1 MPDVNTILNPQLWA
15 LRDAFRAQ
23 GFDLR
28 LVGGVVR
35 DLLAGVTPKDVDLHT
50 DATPD
55 ECMKIYDAARFRW
68 EPTGMQHGTISVILD
83 HVAFEITSLRQD
95 VDTDGRHATVA
106 YTRDWLV
113 DLERRD
119 FTFNAMSMSFEGE
132 LLDPFGG
139 AADLEAGIVKFV
151 GNAHDRIREDYLRIL
166 RWFRFRGRFEK
177 NDNVDTDARCAV
189 IVLASGLQRI
199 SRERIWSEIS
209 KIISGNNGPAL
220 LRSIHEMGVA
230 PHAGL
235 SNATELHVVPMQEVH
250 KITRNPVTLMVSAY
264 HHLAPIILDQFKAS
278 NQEYDLAK
286 WLVHE
291 RFLTSK
297 SPFFCMAV
305 DNVSRSWAQELAALR
320 LWDAFDSAVL
330 DTWEP
335 PVFPVTG
342 HDLIKLGIK
351 PGPDYTVILNKLR
364 WLWADS
370 GYTLTREQLIT
381 LV

>member
-1 MPDVNTILNPQLWA
+1 
-15 LRDAFRAQ
+15 
-23 GFDLR
+23 
-28 LVGGVVR
+28 
-35 DLLAGVTPKDVDLHT
+35 VTPKDVDLHT

-55 ECMKIYDAARFRW
+55 ECIKIYDAAGFRW
-68 EPTGMQHGTISVILD
+68 EPTGMSHGTISVILD

-106 YTRDWLV
+106 YTRDWVTDCL
-113 DLERRD
+113 RRD
-119 FTFNAMSMSFEGE
+119 FTINSMSMSFEGE

-139 AADLEAGIVKFV
+139 AADLEAGVVKFV

-177 NDNVDTDARCAV
+177 NANVDTDARDAV
-189 IVLASGLQRI
+189 IDLAAGLRQI

-209 KIISGNNGPAL
+209 KTINGNNGPAL
-220 LRSIHEMGVA
+220 LRSMHEMGVA
-230 PHAGL
+230 SHAGL
-235 SNATELHVVPMQEVH
+235 SNATDLHVVPMQEVH
-250 KITRNPVTLMVSAY
+250 KITRNPVTLLVSAY
-264 HHLAPIILDQFKAS
+264 HHLAHIILEEFKAS
-278 NQEYDLAK
+278 NQEQDLAK

-320 LWDAFDSAVL
+320 LWDAFDRAVL

-381 LV
+381 MV